1 MKRQNKTALY
11 ITRGAII
18 AAMYVALT
26 YLAALLGISSGV
38 IQFRISEALCVLAL
52 FFPEAVLGLT
62 VGCFI
67 SNLVT
72 GALIWDVIFGSFAT
86 LIGAIGARLLRKL
99 PKKLIFIST
108 LPTVFANAIIVPLV
122 LMYAYGIEG
131 AYLFFFLT
139 VGLGE
144 LVCATIGG
152 TALYYSLKKLKTSY

>member
-1 MKRQNKTALY
+1 MKRQNHAALY
-11 ITRGAII
+11 VTRGAII

-67 SNLVT
+67 SNLIT
-72 GALIWDVIFGSFAT
+72 GALVWDVIFGSVAT

-99 PKKLIFIST
+99 PDKLIFIST

-131 AYLFFFLT
+131 AYLYFFLT

-144 LVCATIGG
+144 LVCATVGG
-152 TALYYSLKKLKTSY
+152 TALYYSLKKLKISH

>member
-1 MKRQNKTALY
+1 
-11 ITRGAII
+11 
-18 AAMYVALT
+18 MYVALT